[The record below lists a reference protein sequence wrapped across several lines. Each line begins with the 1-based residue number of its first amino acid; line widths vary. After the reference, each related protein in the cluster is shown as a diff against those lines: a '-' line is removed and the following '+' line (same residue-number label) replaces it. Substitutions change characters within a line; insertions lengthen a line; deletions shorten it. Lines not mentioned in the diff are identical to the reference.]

1 MARSQAGERGLRVAV
16 AALAYRDYR
25 RFAGSLLLTSLG
37 VQLLQTAIFWQV
49 YELTGDALLLG
60 LTGLARALP
69 HMVLSMVGGVFADR
83 FNRVRLIQAGQIANG
98 VLILA
103 LAGLTLTGAVSLW
116 HLYAITFLNASFS
129 AVTQPARTALIPS
142 LIPRRNLVNAVALNA
157 TIGQTSQI
165 IGPALGGIVVGMF
178 DLGTTYLLNGAIYLA
193 AMVAI
198 VGIRTPSTPEAT
210 TDSPWRSFLEGLAFV
225 RQRRVIVSLL
235 MLDLAATVLGSY
247 RALLPIFA
255 DSLGVGATGF
265 GLLSAAPGVGSMIA
279 ATAMLSLGDVRHKGL
294 YTVFGVLGYALSLVL
309 LAASPWFGLSLVAG
323 ALLGATNVIQMIPRN
338 SAILAISPDALRG
351 RVEAFRSMLAG
362 GGPPLG
368 FTLSGAL
375 AAAFGAPLAVVL
387 GAIACAVAVGGI
399 VAQDA
404 ELRDPE
410 LGIVVDPPE
419 DTDGVAGAG

>member
-1 MARSQAGERGLRVAV
+1 MARSQSQGQRGLRVAV

-25 RFAGSLLLTSLG
+25 RFAASLLLTSLG
-37 VQLLQTAIFWQV
+37 VQLLQTAVFWQI

-69 HMVLSMVGGVFADR
+69 HMVLSMIGGVFADR
-83 FNRVRLIQAGQIANG
+83 LNRVRLIQAGQVANG
-98 VLILA
+98 ALILV
-103 LAGLTLTGAVSLW
+103 LAALTLTGAVELW

-165 IGPALGGIVVGMF
+165 VGPALGGIVVGWF
-178 DLGTTYLLNGAIYLA
+178 DLGTAYLLNGAIYLA

-198 VGIRTPSTPEAT
+198 VGIRTSATPAT
-210 TDSPWRSFLEGLAFV
+210 TLASPWVSFLEGLVFV

-235 MLDLAATVLGSY
+235 MLDLSATVLGSY
-247 RALLPIFA
+247 RALLPIIA
-255 DSLGVGATGF
+255 SSLGVGATGF

-279 ATAMLSLGDVRHKGL
+279 ATAMLSLGDVRHKGM
-294 YTVFGVLGYALSLVL
+294 YTAGGVLAYAASLVL
-309 LAASPWFGLSLVAG
+309 LAVSPWFALSLVAS

-368 FTLSGAL
+368 FMLSGA
-375 AAAFGAPLAVVL
+375 AAAAVGAPLALAL

-399 VAQDA
+399 VAQDR
-404 ELRDPE
+404 ELRDPS
-410 LGIVVDPPE
+410 LGTTPE
-419 DTDGVAGAG
+419 SSEDAEETGSG